1 MYSIKVISGLV
12 HFLTVMVLINCG
24 QMRVDGALMRLRD
37 TRMFC
42 RMQSGSTAFPMVI
55 RERNIKEDSFEA
67 LASVC
72 TVSHNLSIL
81 VAITWVRF

>member
-1 MYSIKVISGLV
+1 
-12 HFLTVMVLINCG
+12 
-24 QMRVDGALMRLRD
+24 MRLRD

-42 RMQSGSTAFPMVI
+42 RIQSGSTAFPVVI

-72 TVSHNLSIL
+72 GVPNNLADDLHLHCS
-81 VAITWVRF
+81 WWFRFRPELCI